1 MLGALRKFYPFGSGS
16 EAKTKYVEPF
26 VGGGAVL
33 FDVLNNFDLEEI
45 YIGDSNAE
53 LINAYQIIR
62 DDVENLISKLKAMQ
76 ETFRSLGD
84 EDRKKYFLEWRTR
97 FNELMSGKNKKAVA
111 EKAAVLIFLNKTCF
125 NGLYRVNGKGLFNVP
140 FSYCKKDKLICDEKN
155 LRAISEKLQKVK
167 IVCGDYQAAENFIDD
182 KTFVYFDPPYR
193 PISQTSSFTS
203 YTKDKFNDEDQ
214 MGLAKFVSSL
224 NWKGAK
230 ILVSNSNAMDGFFD
244 RIYSSYTIEK
254 ICVPRLIGGK
264 KETRGVVKEI
274 LIHN

>member
-1 MLGALRKFYPFGSGS
+1 MLGALRKFYPFRSGS

-97 FNELMSGKNKKAVA
+97 FNELMSGKNK
-111 EKAAVLIFLNKTCF
+111 
-125 NGLYRVNGKGLFNVP
+125 
-140 FSYCKKDKLICDEKN
+140 
-155 LRAISEKLQKVK
+155 
-167 IVCGDYQAAENFIDD
+167 
-182 KTFVYFDPPYR
+182 
-193 PISQTSSFTS
+193 
-203 YTKDKFNDEDQ
+203 
-214 MGLAKFVSSL
+214 
-224 NWKGAK
+224 
-230 ILVSNSNAMDGFFD
+230 
-244 RIYSSYTIEK
+244 
-254 ICVPRLIGGK
+254 
-264 KETRGVVKEI
+264 
-274 LIHN
+274 

>member
-62 DDVENLISKLKAMQ
+62 DDVENLISKLKSMQ
-76 ETFRSLGD
+76 EIFRSLG
-84 EDRKKYFLEWRTR
+84 TR

-167 IVCGDYQAAENFIDD
+167 IVCGDYPAADRKFRCNSHDSDGCEENGI
-182 KTFVYFDPPYR
+182 
-193 PISQTSSFTS
+193 II
-203 YTKDKFNDEDQ
+203 TKRV
-214 MGLAKFVSSL
+214 G
-224 NWKGAK
+224 
-230 ILVSNSNAMDGFFD
+230 NS
-244 RIYSSYTIEK
+244 EK
-254 ICVPRLIGGK
+254 ERPRLSQGF
-264 KETRGVVKEI
+264 R
-274 LIHN
+274 L